1 MLVILLKDVRGIGQR
16 GSVKEVAD
24 GYALN
29 FLIAQGLAEQATTE
43 KLRQHQARQ
52 AQDAQH
58 AHDIEKQYAAIL
70 KKLEEANVVVAANAN
85 EQGHLYNQLSMGL
98 VSKGIKE
105 EYSVDIP
112 VSALSTEHPI
122 RTIGEYELTIGLGKH
137 HSKVR
142 LSVVKADA

>member
-43 KLRQHQARQ
+43 KLEQHQVRQ

-58 AHDIEKQYAAIL
+58 AQNVEKHRSVML
-70 KKLEEANVVVAANAN
+70 KKLESANVVVAVKAN
-85 EQGHLYNQLSMGL
+85 EHGHLYNQLSMDL

-105 EYSVDIP
+105 EYGVDIP
-112 VSALSTEHPI
+112 PSALTTMHSI
-122 RTIGEYELTIGLGKH
+122 KTIGDYELTIELGKH
-137 HSKVR
+137 KGAIR
-142 LSVVKADA
+142 LSVVKADI